1 MEHEWQE
8 QKEMRTP
15 SSGKRQSM
23 AALALTSSA
32 PHLLN
37 LGGRSRLAH
46 LGAGDH
52 FGQVGG
58 LPDGQG

>member
-1 MEHEWQE
+1 MA
-8 QKEMRTP
+8 RTE
-15 SSGKRQSM
+15 GNEDALFWEM

-32 PHLLN
+32 PHQLN

-46 LGAGDH
+46 LRAGDH